1 MIIDYDSHRRD
12 YITVLGPDKILK
24 LENKLQ
30 WQHRYFRP
38 LAR

>member
-12 YITVLGPDKILK
+12 YIIVPGPDKILQ

-30 WQHRYFRP
+30 LQHH
-38 LAR
+38 